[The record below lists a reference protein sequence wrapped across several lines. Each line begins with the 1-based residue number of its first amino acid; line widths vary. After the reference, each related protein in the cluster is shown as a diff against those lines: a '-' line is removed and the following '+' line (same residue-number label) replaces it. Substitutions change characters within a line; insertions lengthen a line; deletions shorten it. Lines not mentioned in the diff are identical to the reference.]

1 MKLSTLLELIG
12 SGSILLIVGA
22 GAILLGVGFGFS
34 EATQLPLWVSFCGLG
49 LLAVTVGIV
58 LIDRGSDEAEE
69 HVTKAVSPMFALVRS
84 PWAGFAAAVVG
95 GIVLQRLCRPRRRI
109 VVKRPVAIPV
119 ESVPPVTA
127 EEREQAPA
135 PEMGFSLSRY
145 LGGQLTSLGTVA
157 AEAAV
162 AMGMQALGVPSLKD
176 LVHDLLGGEQKEPT
190 TPPAPDHSP
199 DRPEWEATPRDEDD
213 SRGASPRGSR
223 APSHNGFNYAE
234 YGAEP

>member
-1 MKLSTLLELIG
+1 VKLSTLLELIG

-22 GAILLGVGFGFS
+22 GAILVGVGVGFS
-34 EATQLPLWVSFCGLG
+34 ETTHVPLWVSFCGLG
-49 LLAVTVGIV
+49 LLTLTVGIV

-69 HVTKAVSPMFALVRS
+69 QVTNAVSPMFKFVRS
-84 PWAGFAAAVVG
+84 PWAGFAAAVIG

-109 VVKRPVAIPV
+109 VVKRPVATPV
-119 ESVPPVTA
+119 ESAPTVAA

-135 PEMGFSLSRY
+135 PETGFSLSQY

-176 LVHDLLGGEQKEPT
+176 LVRDLLGGDQSKST
-190 TPPAPDHSP
+190 TPPTNEP
-199 DRPEWEATPRDEDD
+199 DRSECEATADD
-213 SRGASPRGSR
+213 GDADRGTSTRGSR

-234 YGAEP
+234 FSAEP